1 MPCGRRSPTSRI
13 TSTGR
18 WTRCW
23 ISSTWTGCA
32 WSEQWRRST
41 SEPGRRCGPM
51 PDSDPL
57 GVEPT
62 TAARFVFEVDG
73 VEIGVFREV
82 RGLSVNVE
90 TVTIREGGEN
100 GFAHQ
105 MPGRMTWPHLVF
117 RRGVVQSDALFD
129 WLQKSSGEGFAANS
143 NKLTRASGAVTAM
156 SGDGKR

>member
-1 MPCGRRSPTSRI
+1 
-13 TSTGR
+13 
-18 WTRCW
+18 
-23 ISSTWTGCA
+23 
-32 WSEQWRRST
+32 
-41 SEPGRRCGPM
+41 M

-90 TVTIREGGEN
+90 LVTIREGGEN

-105 MPGRMTWPHLVF
+105 VPGRMSWPHLVF
-117 RRGVVQSDALFD
+117 RRGVVQSDALFE
-129 WLQKSSGEGFAANS
+129 WLQKSSGEGFAAN
-143 NKLTRASGAVTAM
+143 NNQLTRSSGAVTAM
-156 SGDGKR
+156 SGDGHRLRAWEFDGVFAVRWSGPDFDSDSHTPLEEELEVAHHGFRARQVEQ

>member
-1 MPCGRRSPTSRI
+1 
-13 TSTGR
+13 
-18 WTRCW
+18 
-23 ISSTWTGCA
+23 
-32 WSEQWRRST
+32 
-41 SEPGRRCGPM
+41 M

-105 MPGRMTWPHLVF
+105 VPGRMSWPHLVF
-117 RRGVVQSDALFD
+117 RRGVVQSDALFE
-129 WLQKSSGEGFAANS
+129 WLQKSSGEGFAAN
-143 NKLTRASGAVTAM
+143 NNQLTRSSGAVTAM
-156 SGDGKR
+156 SGDGTRLRAWEFDGVFAVRWSGPEFNADANTPLEEELEVAHHGFRARQVEQ